1 MMYVPTLDFN
11 DTSLYMFNGFGD
23 GTSPLITRLT
33 SAMASNM
40 EVMPMRAVAPNTTY
54 QHKFVGPS
62 LKCEVATGK
71 RLDRINSIWEA
82 TADVKNED
90 LMYLSFTLDD
100 SSDGWISQLTPSIF
114 VAQCVKGSAYDLC
127 NAISGPIVWARLRN
141 ETITCSVYV
150 TRFNLEFSAMG
161 MGNSQI
167 IQSMQFEWLDS
178 IEGISTTTNSIYR
191 AISQAL
197 VTMLN
202 GSIRGV
208 DIGTTNLGGPTNIT
222 ISLFT
227 ERTRIMSTALIG
239 LLSSAKTQPWIGA
252 TSRIQQA
259 DRDLAANRT
268 LADMIEELS
277 RNQTLS
283 FFSSDRLWL
292 VDRLPLSSSYSH

>member
-1 MMYVPTLDFN
+1 MMHVPTLDFN
-11 DTSLYMFNGFGD
+11 EKSLYTFNGFGD
-23 GTSPLITRLT
+23 GSPPLITRLT

-54 QHKFVGPS
+54 QHEFVGPS
-62 LKCEVATGK
+62 LKCEVAIGK
-71 RLDRINSIWEA
+71 RRDRINTIWEA
-82 TADVKNED
+82 TADVKYED

-100 SSDGWISQLTPSIF
+100 SSDGWISKLTASNF

-127 NAISGPIVWARLRN
+127 NAVSGPIIWARLRN

-150 TRFNLEFSAMG
+150 TRFKLEFGAV
-161 MGNSQI
+161 GN
-167 IQSMQFEWLDS
+167 IQVIQDMRFDWLEP

-197 VTMLN
+197 VTILN
-202 GSIRGV
+202 GSIRGE
-208 DIGTTNLGGPTNIT
+208 DIGTTNFGGVTNST
-222 ISLFT
+222 ISLYT

-239 LLSSAKTQPWIGA
+239 LLSSAETQPWSGA
-252 TSRIQQA
+252 TSNIQQA

-268 LADMIEELS
+268 LAEMIEELS

-283 FFSSDRLWL
+283 LFSSDRLWL
-292 VDRLPLSSSYSH
+292 VKRILPSDPYSH